1 MVSILLFPLRL
12 VVSLIGWFAYCM
24 EVSAD
29 WFVGA
34 RGKTE
39 YVREGACNNCGSC
52 CRLVG
57 LELPNAFLR
66 REWIIKI
73 VGLWHRAGLNF
84 HQVGREDKWLM
95 YRCGYYREEND
106 GKCGHCSI
114 YHFRHRLCRFFPRQN
129 LYGYP
134 LLYESCGYRF
144 VKRDVINRQKEI
156 KKKGGKAFRDVIL
169 RERERPKNPVN

>member
-1 MVSILLFPLRL
+1 MNNILLFPLRL
-12 VVSLIGWFAYCM
+12 VVSLIGWFAYWM

-39 YVREGACNNCGSC
+39 YVREGACNNCGTC

-57 LELPNAFLR
+57 LELPNFLSR
-66 REWIIKI
+66 REWVVKI

-84 HQVGREDKWLM
+84 HQVGREDRWFM

-144 VKRDVINRQKEI
+144 VRRDVSNRQKEI
-156 KKKGGKAFRDVIL
+156 KKKGGKTFGDVIL
-169 RERERPKNPVN
+169 KERERPKNPAN